1 MRASEPPSFHV
12 LASAANCR
20 IGDVYGPPLLRFLLP
35 SLRHSF
41 QRGALL
47 DPEADTLVATFFN
60 DLEREAADA
69 TSALMTSNVCL
80 LEAANAAVGGK
91 RKEASLGADDD
102 GGDKK
107 LRVAASSSSSS
118 SSSSAAAAAAGA
130 LAGDSEADE
139 KFPDYTRIERD
150 LPLKKSAAAAALPV
164 ASSSST
170 SSSSSCSSD
179 PSSSSASASAS
190 ASTDAIVS
198 TRDASAKTEEDRGE
212 ITFKVISNADD
223 NIDHTALL
231 VNLKNIFSLQL
242 PKMPKEYIVR
252 LVLDRKHKAMCILKN
267 GRVIGGISFRPFG
280 PQRFAEIVFC
290 AITSSEQ
297 VRVFIFEKYFFVGAA
312 TVISATAWVNVFLTT
327 RFFLVHTRRVRCAAT
342 ARD

>member
-1 MRASEPPSFHV
+1 V

-118 SSSSAAAAAAGA
+118 SSSSAAAAAAAA

-170 SSSSSCSSD
+170 SSSSSSSSSD
-179 PSSSSASASAS
+179 PSSSSASAS

-297 VRVFIFEKYFFVGAA
+297 VRVFVFENIFLWAQPLSFQPLPGSMFF
-312 TVISATAWVNVFLTT
+312 
-327 RFFLVHTRRVRCAAT
+327 
-342 ARD
+342 